1 MIQSLKTGLAGFSG
15 IFLIQIANW
24 IDVQESIK
32 FVIQIIIGI
41 LTIVY
46 LILKIKKLRKNE

>member
-15 IFLIQIANW
+15 IFLIQVANW
-24 IDVQESIK
+24 IDVQDFIK
-32 FVIQIIIGI
+32 FSIQIIIGI